1 MGGIRIKKQ
10 INNNLKIKIM
20 VTIND
25 YLKSEYSKRRSD
37 VDSLIGRNKDVEI
50 DKLSKELF
58 NFIKFQKVWIE
69 KDADEAMINFAEIL
83 GKFLSPLRKDDKS
96 ALSNSQIRNV
106 YGEIKRIQMS
116 IDKNGWDVVKPT
128 FLMLKPKVAYAAG
141 RNRNLGIVVFKEF
154 FNLAASSVTNK
165 KEYLNFCN
173 LIEAVLAYHRAFGG
187 N

>member
-1 MGGIRIKKQ
+1 MP
-10 INNNLKIKIM
+10 
-20 VTIND
+20 TIND
-25 YLKSEYSKRRSD
+25 YIKSDYSKRRSD
-37 VDSLIGRNKDVEI
+37 VDSLFGKNKDIEI

-58 NFIKFQKVWIE
+58 NFIKFENVWIE
-69 KDADEAMINFAEIL
+69 KDANEAMIDFAEIL

-116 IDKNGWDVVKPT
+116 IDKNGWDAIKPS
-128 FLMLKPKVAYAAG
+128 FLILKPKVAYAAG

-154 FNLAASSVTNK
+154 FNLAVTSVTNK

-173 LIEAVLAYHRAFGG
+173 LIESVLAYHRAFGG

>member
-1 MGGIRIKKQ
+1 MPTIK
-10 INNNLKIKIM
+10 
-20 VTIND
+20 D
-25 YLKSEYSKRRSD
+25 YLNSDFSKRRSD
-37 VDSLIGRNKDVEI
+37 VDFKFGKDKDIEI

-58 NFIKFQKVWIE
+58 GFINFQNEWIKIE
-69 KDADEAMINFAEIL
+69 VNEAMIDFAEIL
-83 GKFLSPLRKDDKS
+83 GKFLSPVKKDDKS

-116 IDKNGWDVVKPT
+116 IDKNGWEAIKPS
-128 FLMLKPKVAYAAG
+128 FLILKPKVAYAAG

-154 FNLAASSVTNK
+154 FNMAASNVTNK

-173 LIEAVLAYHRAFGG
+173 LLESVLAYHRAFGG

>member
-1 MGGIRIKKQ
+1 MNMPK
-10 INNNLKIKIM
+10 
-20 VTIND
+20 IND
-25 YLKSEYSKRRSD
+25 YYESDYSKRRSGI
-37 VDSLIGRNKDVEI
+37 DSLFGKNKDIEI
-50 DKLSKELF
+50 DKLSKEIF
-58 NFIKFQKVWIE
+58 SFIKFQNVWV
-69 KDADEAMINFAEIL
+69 KDKANEQMIDFAEIL
-83 GKFLSPLRKDDKS
+83 GKFLSPLKKEDKS

-116 IDKNGWDVVKPT
+116 IDKNGWDSVNPS
-128 FLMLKPKVAYAAG
+128 FLMLRPKVAYAAG

-154 FNLAASSVTNK
+154 FNLAASNVTNK